1 MPATSAPRSGDRPT
15 IPVAML
21 ARMTVSRLIARKIS
35 GFLVRAAW
43 ANNGLSIMR
52 PTASMA
58 KTTST
63 PSEAVRISSPIS
75 PWPPISSIRNSI
87 GTSARSSKTSMAKA
101 VRPTGPSVPEMGRTR
116 AVEDMAS
123 ARPRAMAAGAAVP
136 LTNRPA
142 EMSRAQPISSA
153 LPVPSAVRPMLFSR
167 RKLMCSPAENSSR
180 TMPSS
185 ANGSMPSG
193 SLIEKVWS
201 QGWSWASAPSM

>member
-21 ARMTVSRLIARKIS
+21 ARMTVSRLIARNIS

-63 PSEAVRISSPIS
+63 PSEAVRISSPTS

-101 VRPTGPSVPEMGRTR
+101 VRPTGPFGSGDGQDKGGRGHGQCKAEGDGSR
-116 AVEDMAS
+116 S
-123 ARPRAMAAGAAVP
+123 RGAADEQ
-136 LTNRPA
+136 A
-142 EMSRAQPISSA
+142 GGDEQRAQPISSA
-153 LPVPSAVRPMLFSR
+153 LPVPNAARPHALSR
-167 RKLMCSPAENSSR
+167 RKRCAARPR
-180 TMPSS
+180 T
-185 ANGSMPSG
+185 AAGRCRARRTARCRAG
-193 SLIEKVWS
+193 R
-201 QGWSWASAPSM
+201 